1 MDDDIKSNGWGVK
14 NIHDVA
20 NLLNIF
26 QTLYHV
32 TGRLPL
38 ANGLLI
44 VPDRKA
50 PAGED
55 RVNMKNLYEM
65 FRHTK
70 FHGFVSLPFLGVLHY
85 YFDATDLKEIKN
97 TLTEL
102 YKNLSYATLSGAR
115 DFEFSAVS
123 DLVARI
129 SYLIKNTTLV
139 NIRNMER
146 ADQENA
152 YRINE
157 RVPFV
162 PKTENALDVVIDILD
177 DDIEHKKTTHLN
189 VALQFHTAP
198 TTELETQAVDH
209 EFAKLKQ
216 EFDRVND
223 AATKQKKQTE
233 VTDLVDDV
241 TDEKNL
247 FRNIEAEDI
256 WIEDDLF
263 DNKDTETIIDASK
276 EIIDETK
283 KNIGP
288 FIDFTIT
295 DSRVIDDNSDQSYD
309 TDQSEITV
317 DNDEPIETIT
327 TMDDNIIIPSTN
339 EININTGPASQKKT
353 HHQAVRVA
361 EKIKKKYRRQKSI
374 ASLNHKIKMQQIGLK
389 RQVS

>member
-1 MDDDIKSNGWGVK
+1 MLSS
-14 NIHDVA
+14 
-20 NLLNIF
+20 IF
-26 QTLYHV
+26 LMT
-32 TGRLPL
+32 
-38 ANGLLI
+38 I
-44 VPDRKA
+44 
-50 PAGED
+50 
-55 RVNMKNLYEM
+55 
-65 FRHTK
+65 
-70 FHGFVSLPFLGVLHY
+70 
-85 YFDATDLKEIKN
+85 
-97 TLTEL
+97 
-102 YKNLSYATLSGAR
+102 LS
-115 DFEFSAVS
+115 
-123 DLVARI
+123 I
-129 SYLIKNTTLV
+129 I
-139 NIRNMER
+139 
-146 ADQENA
+146 
-152 YRINE
+152 
-157 RVPFV
+157 
-162 PKTENALDVVIDILD
+162 
-177 DDIEHKKTTHLN
+177 KTTHLN
-189 VALQFHTAP
+189 VALQFHPAP
-198 TTELETQAVDH
+198 TIELETQAVDD

-223 AATKQKKQTE
+223 AATEQKKQTE